1 MPRNPVITVTG
12 AYVAYFVGCTQTG
25 AVDALR
31 DLPHVATDD
40 QRVRGGGGPPKK
52 NGKDGTWDDVR
63 SKRCAGM
70 CKSRRLKVLV
80 PGALLDARQY
90 LHDGTGVYVVAVNLA
105 KVNATRRETSQRTPS
120 AREWTPWPS
129 RTQSCPLFGRL
140 VMTTC
145 RCRISRLMS
154 SFKTEQCQPP
164 MSTARACRLARVQSS
179 SST

>member
-1 MPRNPVITVTG
+1 MERGADTMPRNPVITVTG
-12 AYVAYFVGCTQTG
+12 AHVAYFVGCTQTC

-80 PGALLDARQY
+80 PGSLLDARQY

-105 KVNATRRETSQRTPS
+105 KVNATCRETSQHDAKR
-120 AREWTPWPS
+120 
-129 RTQSCPLFGRL
+129 
-140 VMTTC
+140 
-145 RCRISRLMS
+145 
-154 SFKTEQCQPP
+154 
-164 MSTARACRLARVQSS
+164 ARVDTEAEPDVEEPSLWPFDNDDVPLS
-179 SST
+179 DFEVDVEF

>member
-1 MPRNPVITVTG
+1 MERGAGNMPRNPVITVTG
-12 AYVAYFVGCTQTG
+12 AHVAYFVGCTQTG

-80 PGALLDARQY
+80 PGSLLDARQY
-90 LHDGTGVYVVAVNLA
+90 LHDETGVYVVAVNLA
-105 KVNATRRETSQRTPS
+105 KVNATRRETSQQDTKR
-120 AREWTPWPS
+120 
-129 RTQSCPLFGRL
+129 
-140 VMTTC
+140 
-145 RCRISRLMS
+145 
-154 SFKTEQCQPP
+154 
-164 MSTARACRLARVQSS
+164 ARVDTEAEPDVELPCFGLLDSDS
-179 SST
+179 VLWWDFVVDVEF